1 MTVTTGQLNDSNTRV
16 LPFQGV
22 LNFRDMGG
30 YDAAGGRKVKY
41 GMLFRSAEL
50 TGMTDSDREL
60 FASLGIKTVFDYRD
74 DKEAEL
80 KPDPLFDNVANVRIP
95 AMNQPHNTGDIRE
108 ILKSEMFSNM
118 TPEKFADMYVGMAI
132 DNDSFKKLMSLVQEP
147 GTLGLLHHCAAGRDR
162 TGIGSAFI
170 LLALG
175 VDRETIIEDYLIS
188 NVTLVSMNNKMREQL
203 AELLDEEQM
212 ERLKAMFQLRREFM
226 EAVFGAIDAKFGGTD
241 SFLEQQF
248 GLTADKRAE
257 LQARCLE

>member
-1 MTVTTGQLNDSNTRV
+1 MTTQHLNHSNTRV
-16 LPFQGV
+16 LPFHGV

-30 YDAAGGRKVKY
+30 YAAAGGRKVKR

-50 TGMTDSDREL
+50 TGMTESDREL

-80 KPDPLFDNVANVRIP
+80 KPDPAFENIANVRIP

-108 ILKSEMFSNM
+108 MLKSDLFRNM
-118 TPEKFADMYVGMAI
+118 SVETFADMYVQMAI
-132 DNDSFKKLMSLVQEP
+132 DNASFKKLMSLLQEP
-147 GTLGLLHHCAAGRDR
+147 DSLGLLHHCAAGRDR

-188 NVTLVSMNNKMREQL
+188 NVTLVSMNEKMKEQL

-212 ERLKAMFQLRREFM
+212 ERMKAMFQLRREFM
-226 EAVFGAIDAKFGGTD
+226 EAVFGAIDAKYGDTD